1 MAMLFCTLCIGA
13 GPGLAGPARAGPLL
27 GEPIELYYVAYKERP
42 SVVDG
47 RQVYNTRPVNAVVC
61 TLTRPQ
67 YRCVWERDKQ
77 AMSCEMLHVYQFCV
91 QAKQL
96 QG

>member
-13 GPGLAGPARAGPLL
+13 GPGLAGPALAGPLL

-42 SVVDG
+42 SV
-47 RQVYNTRPVNAVVC
+47 YITRPVNAVVC
-61 TLTRPQ
+61 MLTRPQ

-77 AMSCEMLHVYQFCV
+77 AMLCEMLHV
-91 QAKQL
+91 
-96 QG
+96 